1 MKTANTF
8 SVIKMFRPY
17 MRKVSF
23 NSLWIGYSL
32 LKNERPHWYND
43 KIRIN
48 SCIPPIPSIAFDRFF
63 DILIN
68 QKRLPHTINFAI
80 TANCPYRCQHCC
92 YGRRKKE
99 DLTTNQILDLIQQM
113 KDLGTAILGITGGE
127 PMLRTDIEEIV
138 AAASPELTT
147 NIFTTGFNFNKK
159 RAEELY
165 KANVGCVS
173 FGIEHT
179 DANTQDKIRGEKGSL
194 QNAINAIKLCNEAGI
209 YTAIATIG
217 TREKISNG
225 EINRIY
231 DLANSLDVGELRLI
245 FPMSTGRWAGCT
257 NENLREEELK
267 LHEEFQKK
275 YNRMKSGPIVASIAY
290 LESEKVMGCNTGYN
304 YLYIDSSGEIC
315 PCDLTPLSFGNIKDE
330 PLSKIWTQMEQYF
343 PQPRSYCLMSELS
356 SKTISDSY
364 PIPQD
369 ESKKLVLQYNKRT
382 PLPTIHKILRKKNNK
397 K

>member
-1 MKTANTF
+1 LKSANIF
-8 SVIKMFRPY
+8 SIIKMFRPY
-17 MRKVSF
+17 MLKVPL
-23 NSLWIGYSL
+23 NSLFIGYSL

-48 SCIPPIPSIAFDRFF
+48 TLIPPYPSKAFDRLFN
-63 DILIN
+63 ILIN

-80 TANCPYRCQHCC
+80 TANCPYKCKHCC
-92 YGRRKKE
+92 YGGRKKE

-127 PMLRTDIEEIV
+127 PMLRDDIVKIV
-138 AAASPELTT
+138 AVTSPEITT

-165 KANVGCVS
+165 KANVGCIS

-179 DANTQDKIRGEKGSL
+179 DAKTQDKIRGERGSL
-194 QNAINAIKLCNEAGI
+194 QNAINAIKLCDQVGI

-217 TREKISNG
+217 TREKINNG
-225 EINRIY
+225 ELHRIY

-245 FPMSTGRWAGCT
+245 FPISTGRWAGCT
-257 NENLREEELK
+257 DENLKNEELK
-267 LHEEFQKK
+267 LHEDFQKK
-275 YNRMKSGPIVASIAY
+275 YNKKKSGPIVASLAY
-290 LESEKVMGCNTGYN
+290 LESDKVMGCSTGYN

-315 PCDLTPLSFGNIKDE
+315 PCDLTPLSFGNIKNAS
-330 PLSKIWTQMEQYF
+330 LKKIWMDMEQYF
-343 PQPRSYCLMSELS
+343 PHPRSYCLMSELS

-364 PIPQD
+364 PIPPN
-369 ESKKLVLQYNKRT
+369 ESKNIALKYNKRT
-382 PLPTIHKILRKKNNK
+382 PLPTIHKILRKKSTK